1 MALVRAE
8 LREKMAERE
17 QMAGNTSH
25 RHLQSRHSENA
36 SSQNANRAH
45 LPACPHHEVPLSFSH
60 AATPAPS
67 WLQGERRENAYAAT
81 PTLRGVMNPD

>member
-1 MALVRAE
+1 VVWERDPQQRLPDQETVGSPRSLTGSVALVRAE

-17 QMAGNTSH
+17 QMAGNASH

-45 LPACPHHEVPLSFSH
+45 LPA
-60 AATPAPS
+60 
-67 WLQGERRENAYAAT
+67 
-81 PTLRGVMNPD
+81 